1 MHLYDYTVSD
11 PHFDVQ
17 LAATTSMRSH
27 YEVAF
32 PSPSPVS
39 WKGGNTVYGD
49 LFVPQVPKQVP
60 LVILT
65 HGFGDASM
73 APCMALARLLIKQ
86 GIATF
91 VWYLPTHSH
100 RLPEAV
106 KGEALPKHPGD
117 WLEIYRSSVMEIRR
131 IVDWASDRREIDPE
145 RISVAGFSMGG
156 IISSIAM
163 AVDARIYAG
172 IFIVVG
178 GNMAELSW
186 GGESENALGGH
197 GCSEEE
203 CRAAYSRYPEYLEE
217 VASLGFENVVPEKEC
232 FQFDP
237 LTFAAQ
243 LRGRP
248 MLMING
254 RDDEIVSELSTTML
268 WEALGKPSLIWVPDT
283 HVGTYCQSSLIAAE
297 ITNFLNSTT

>member
-1 MHLYDYTVSD
+1 VHLYDYTVSD

-32 PSPSPVS
+32 PSPSPVI
-39 WKGGNTVYGD
+39 WKGGNIVYGD
-49 LFVPQVPKQVP
+49 LFIPQVTKQVP

-65 HGFGDASM
+65 HGFGDASV

-86 GIATF
+86 EIATF

-100 RLPEAV
+100 RLLGAE
-106 KGEALPKHPGD
+106 KGEALPKHPSD

-131 IVDWASDRREIDPE
+131 IVDWATDRQEIDQE

-163 AVDARIYAG
+163 AVDTRIYGG
-172 IFIVVG
+172 IFIVIG

-186 GGESENALGGH
+186 GGESENAIGGM
-197 GCSEEE
+197 GVQKKN
-203 CRAAYSRYPEYLEE
+203 AGQPT
-217 VASLGFENVVPEKEC
+217 VN
-232 FQFDP
+232 
-237 LTFAAQ
+237 
-243 LRGRP
+243 
-248 MLMING
+248 I
-254 RDDEIVSELSTTML
+254 LSIL
-268 WEALGKPSLIWVPDT
+268 KK
-283 HVGTYCQSSLIAAE
+283 
-297 ITNFLNSTT
+297 